1 VRIVFKMIYPKSYTR
16 IVSSSK
22 RKAQEE
28 VLKLVNKEGL
38 DDAEKYY
45 VYVLENSFFKN
56 KTLKNMALYRLECI
70 KILRGLKC

>member
-1 VRIVFKMIYPKSYTR
+1 MIYPKSYTR

-45 VYVLENSFFKN
+45 VYVLENSFS
-56 KTLKNMALYRLECI
+56 
-70 KILRGLKC
+70 KIRH